1 MAVMARQIK
10 NKRDA
15 DGMLTGRAG
24 TVYDVNIKYKVGTDW
39 KQYSKK
45 GFTTKKEA
53 QQHEAEMKVKLS
65 TPAYAPVAAN
75 QSKQTLQEYLETWVE
90 QHGKANLRPSTF
102 DSYKGYIRN
111 HIVPAIGHVQLRAVT
126 PAMLDDMFQKM
137 FDKGLSNSSVRYAQR
152 ILSVA
157 FEGARKY
164 HYIEHNPAKDIITKF
179 GKGGKTP
186 DPYTIPQVQ
195 QLMSN
200 VIGTDWEMPVMLAG
214 MYGMRIS
221 EVLGLRWDNVDM
233 EKGVFA
239 VVEQLPHKIPAGTTT
254 LTEMAPVKGK
264 ADDGSGERVLP
275 ITEAALPYFQRQ
287 LDLQT
292 RQKEL
297 AANSGT
303 AYYDNRLVIANSNG
317 SPRRRD
323 RVSADF
329 GQLIRRLETPHIRY
343 HDLRHSAATN
353 MHELTGDFYTV
364 GMILGH
370 SLKGI
375 GMSLGISTNMEA
387 MTARYVDVRLERK
400 QTVLDAYH
408 NALHPKSKAVQAQN
422 EPEKQDK
429 KKKPEMDL

>member
-1 MAVMARQIK
+1 MAIISRQIK
-10 NKRDA
+10 NKRDS
-15 DGMLTGRAG
+15 DGILTGRTG
-24 TVYDVNIKYKVGTDW
+24 TVYDVNIKYKVGAEW

-45 GFTTKKEA
+45 GFTTKKDA

-65 TPAYAPVAAN
+65 SPAYAPVAAN

-111 HIVPAIGHVQLRAVT
+111 HIVPALGHVQLRSVT
-126 PAMLDDMFQKM
+126 PAMLDDLFQKM
-137 FDKGLSNSSVRYAQR
+137 LDKGLANSSVRYAQR

-157 FEGARKY
+157 FEAARKY
-164 HYIEHNPAKDIITKF
+164 HYIEHNPARDVITKF

-186 DPYTIPQVQ
+186 DPYTVQQIQ

-200 VIGTDWEMPVMLAG
+200 IIGTEWEMPIMLAG

-221 EVLGLRWDNVDM
+221 EILGLRWDNVDL
-233 EKGVFA
+233 ENDTFA
-239 VVEQLPHKIPAGTTT
+239 VIEQLPHKLPAGTTII
-254 LTEMAPVKGK
+254 TEMAPVKGE
-264 ADDGSGERVLP
+264 ADDGSGERELP
-275 ITEAALPYFQRQ
+275 ITEDSRPYFYRQ
-287 LDLQT
+287 LDLQA

-297 AANSGT
+297 ARNSGS
-303 AYYDNRLVIANSNG
+303 AYYDNHLVVANANG
-317 SPRRRD
+317 TPRRRE

-329 GQLIRRLETPHIRY
+329 GQLIRRMEIPHIRF

-387 MTARYVDVRLERK
+387 TTAKYVDVRLRRK
-400 QTVLDAYH
+400 HAVLEAYH
-408 NALHPKSKAVQAQN
+408 NALHPKRFANPAK
-422 EPEKQDK
+422 DK
-429 KKKPEMDL
+429 PAIKTKKNKSEIDL